1 MFNLSRKKLIIILV
15 LTISSGMLTGCF
27 SKLKA
32 EKEVK
37 QEAITMFTAKDYAN
51 AALKFDEAF
60 NIRKDSR
67 IDASRADI
75 LEYKAEALYLS
86 GNYAAADGV
95 YAVLSGAY
103 PEDTDYMDLRVI
115 CICKA
120 DGDIA
125 AAKALYD
132 ASQNKINA
140 LNARGR
146 QNDASTSSA
155 GRAYDIHTEAL
166 CELTLALSKTEEGS
180 KEALAYYSDI
190 TSDDSRLTAKFCN
203 QIGRLYYMGNDYA
216 NAINFYEKGLALNGD
231 DNTVKALKF
240 NLAVAYEASLNFDK
254 ALELFNEYVKNYG
267 GEENAL
273 HELSFIKSRVKT
285 TSEN

>member
-1 MFNLSRKKLIIILV
+1 M
-15 LTISSGMLTGCF
+15 
-27 SKLKA
+27 
-32 EKEVK
+32 
-37 QEAITMFTAKDYAN
+37 
-51 AALKFDEAF
+51 
-60 NIRKDSR
+60 
-67 IDASRADI
+67 
-75 LEYKAEALYLS
+75 
-86 GNYAAADGV
+86 
-95 YAVLSGAY
+95 
-103 PEDTDYMDLRVI
+103 
-115 CICKA
+115 
-120 DGDIA
+120 
-125 AAKALYD
+125 
-132 ASQNKINA
+132 
-140 LNARGR
+140 
-146 QNDASTSSA
+146 
-155 GRAYDIHTEAL
+155 
-166 CELTLALSKTEEGS
+166 TLALSKTEEGS